1 MSATT
6 PVGCCVSYSY
16 PPPPRSAHRLT
27 LTIPH
32 IHIMHS
38 PLPSTPPQSLLS
50 IIFIALLLLIIIVG
64 VNAFYPDTIVPIP
77 EFSYTKV
84 YCNYLIWFD
93 LADIYPRQSRP
104 VNTNCRDHHTI
115 SIAIIFYPTAIV
127 AHVYCVSYMMHI
139 IICFIM
145 PIGAG
150 SGDAPLSNRGS
161 SSAL

>member
-6 PVGCCVSYSY
+6 HVGCCVSYRY

-32 IHIMHS
+32 RHIMHS

-77 EFSYTKV
+77 KFSYTKV

-93 LADIYPRQSRP
+93 LADISPANPPRQHQLSRP
-104 VNTNCRDHHTI
+104 PHYIHCYYILSHGNCGACLLCFVYDAYHHL
-115 SIAIIFYPTAIV
+115 FYYA
-127 AHVYCVSYMMHI
+127 
-139 IICFIM
+139 
-145 PIGAG
+145 
-150 SGDAPLSNRGS
+150 NRGR
-161 SSAL
+161 